1 MVVEAV
7 AVGHLHLLEQV
18 AEQGQ
23 MPLGLVVEVEVEDQY
38 LLQQELAATEVMAQ
52 VES

>member
-18 AEQGQ
+18 AEQEQ
-23 MPLGLVVEVEVEDQY
+23 MLLGLVVEVEVEDQY
-38 LLQQELAATEVMAQ
+38 LPHLELAATEVMAHP
-52 VES
+52 VL

>member
-18 AEQGQ
+18 EEQEQ
-23 MPLGLVVEVEVEDQY
+23 MPLGLVVAVAVEDRY
-38 LLQQELAATEVMAQ
+38 LLQQELAATEVMAHP
-52 VES
+52 EL